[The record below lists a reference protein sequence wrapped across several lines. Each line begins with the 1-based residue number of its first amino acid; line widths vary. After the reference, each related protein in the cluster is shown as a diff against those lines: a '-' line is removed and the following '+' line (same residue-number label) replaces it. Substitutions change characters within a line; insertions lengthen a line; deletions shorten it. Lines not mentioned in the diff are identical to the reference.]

1 MLQHFARLLA
11 RVPARVSLAP
21 KARCSSAW
29 GNAPR
34 KAVDTKPSAE
44 GAIQSSV
51 ETRFQRSF
59 TMQYGAPGALP
70 QVVMSRRFQR
80 QTYPLVVR

>member
-1 MLQHFARLLA
+1 MRPGSCFLSAKGAVFIR
-11 RVPARVSLAP
+11 
-21 KARCSSAW
+21 AW
-29 GNAPR
+29 GNAPG

-70 QVVMSRRFQR
+70 QAVMSRRFQR